1 MFAPFTSEELY
12 DFTNDRKFVDS
23 LMRTTYKLNL
33 LMLGIFIFS
42 IFYTFL
48 FNTEF

>member
-12 DFTNDRKFVDS
+12 DFTNDRKFVDG
-23 LMRTTYKLNL
+23 LMKTTYKLNL
-33 LMLGIFIFS
+33 LMLGIFVFS
-42 IFYTFL
+42 LAYSFI

>member
-12 DFTNDRKFVDS
+12 DFTKDRKLVDS

-33 LMLGIFIFS
+33 LMLGIFVFS
-42 IFYTFL
+42 LVYSFL
-48 FNTEF
+48 LNTEF

>member
-12 DFTNDRKFVDS
+12 DLTNDRKFVDS

-33 LMLGIFIFS
+33 LILIIFIFS
-42 IFYTFL
+42 LVYAFFT
-48 FNTEF
+48 T